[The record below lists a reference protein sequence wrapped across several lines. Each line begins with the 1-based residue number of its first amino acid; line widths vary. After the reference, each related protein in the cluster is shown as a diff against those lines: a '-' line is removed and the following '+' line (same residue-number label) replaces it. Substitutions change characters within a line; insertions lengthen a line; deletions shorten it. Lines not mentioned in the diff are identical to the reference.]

1 MEIFPQ
7 AIEAEAKKGQGR
19 RWDLVDDNIRQNSA
33 ECESL
38 ETRKELAEKAGVSHD
53 TISRVEKIK
62 EHANEETSDKMR
74 EAELVKK

>member
-1 MEIFPQ
+1 M
-7 AIEAEAKKGQGR
+7 
-19 RWDLVDDNIRQNSA
+19 
-33 ECESL
+33 